1 MIDDGRRIVLDVPYE
16 AALGA
21 TARAIQ
27 AEGLE
32 IIARVDA
39 RERFRTALGHDFRR
53 YDLLEAWVPR
63 EALELLTT
71 NLDLGATLPIRF
83 AIFELVAREALRLGP
98 ARVRRRRGRRRL
110 TPPAVRRRSRRPW
123 S

>member
-1 MIDDGRRIVLDVPYE
+1 MVDDGRRIVLDVPYE

-39 RERFRTALGHDFRR
+39 RERFRTSLGHDFRR
-53 YDLLEAWVPR
+53 YDLLEAWVPQ
-63 EALELLTT
+63 EALERLTT

-83 AIFELVAREALRLGP
+83 AIFELADGETAVVAEDRGEHAARILGRL
-98 ARVRRRRGRRRL
+98 RRL
-110 TPPAVRRRSRRPW
+110 PRSAELPAA
-123 S
+123 

>member
-1 MIDDGRRIVLDVPYE
+1 MVDDGRRIVLDVPYE

-39 RERFRTALGHDFRR
+39 RERFRTSLSHDFRR
-53 YDLLEAWVPR
+53 YDLLEAWVPQ
-63 EALELLTT
+63 EALERLTT

-83 AIFELVAREALRLGP
+83 AIFELADGETAVVAEDRGEHAARILGRL
-98 ARVRRRRGRRRL
+98 RRL
-110 TPPAVRRRSRRPW
+110 PRSAELPAA
-123 S
+123 